1 MIAVLCLITL
11 PSTKKHTLAGGAQV
25 RWSSLKM
32 DVVGGIKKKITSWC
46 WIYDRLF
53 RSSSAMWDLDPTGF
67 KPWLWAPYRLLL
79 PFPFKVSTLIFA
91 STCFIS
97 TVAGSFSPKDSQAD
111 KNSTVLLPA
120 ASALWAY
127 HEVSVCRILFIETLS
142 RIEYVLW
149 MPLINHHSQERQTG
163 HESILCTHTPTTRL
177 SISFQ

>member
-11 PSTKKHTLAGGAQV
+11 PSTKIHTLAGGAQV

-79 PFPFKVSTLIFA
+79 PFPFKVSSSLLLVLFPRWLDLFPLKTHKL
-91 STCFIS
+91 TR
-97 TVAGSFSPKDSQAD
+97 TVPSCCQRPVPFEHIMKYQSAESYSSK
-111 KNSTVLLPA
+111 LLA
-120 ASALWAY
+120 VYNMFCGCL
-127 HEVSVCRILFIETLS
+127 
-142 RIEYVLW
+142 
-149 MPLINHHSQERQTG
+149 
-163 HESILCTHTPTTRL
+163 
-177 SISFQ
+177 